1 MSEITIYQA
10 DNDTVEVRVAQEM
23 VRLSQE
29 QIANVFGVQK
39 AAISKH
45 LKNIFAGGELERE
58 VMGCQNPSVSKMETV
73 AIEGV
78 CNG

>member
-10 DNDTVEVRVAQEM
+10 DNGTVEVRVAHEM
-23 VRLSQE
+23 VWLSQE
-29 QIANVFGVQK
+29 QMANVFGLQK

-45 LKNIFAGGELERE
+45 LKNIIASGELERE
-58 VMGCQNPSVSKMETV
+58 TTVSEMETV